1 MVFCTTT
8 ISGCRRRVSDMAM
21 GGNLILLPEWLRWG
35 WIAVY
40 AVILIVHAR
49 YAVSMGGQRRAWHS
63 GHTVMA

>member
-1 MVFCTTT
+1 
-8 ISGCRRRVSDMAM
+8 MAM
-21 GGNLILLPEWLRWG
+21 GGNLILLPEWLRWS